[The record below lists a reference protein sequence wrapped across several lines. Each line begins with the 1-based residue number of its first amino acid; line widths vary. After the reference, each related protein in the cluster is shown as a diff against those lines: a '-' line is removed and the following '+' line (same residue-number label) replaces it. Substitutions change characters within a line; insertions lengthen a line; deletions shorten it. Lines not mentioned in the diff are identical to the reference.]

1 MHGADPGHAEGSI
14 ERQRD
19 SVAALLCYY
28 TFPEFMLFPTKPR
41 SGLRIRAKFQDISFL
56 FAAFVS
62 LPA

>member
-28 TFPEFMLFPTKPR
+28 TFPEFMLFPIKPR
-41 SGLRIRAKFQDISFL
+41 SGFRSNHKDSKNTKKDFIWKD
-56 FAAFVS
+56 
-62 LPA
+62 